1 MKEYIVKAEKGR
13 KYRLFEG
20 EKELGL
26 LSHNKWFSMNSEI
39 EFSDYKKLSV
49 VSVGFWNNKMT
60 VMSNDTEVASFK
72 MTFSGGMQITTNS
85 EVYRLK
91 LKGIFKS
98 GFILT
103 DESNETLLTADY
115 RLVWKSMSN
124 DFTFVSSEAFE
135 RISDKE
141 TMLMIVLAAANYYIA
156 VLASAAA

>member
-20 EKELGL
+20 EKEVGL

-72 MTFSGGMQITTNS
+72 MTFSGGIQITTNS

-91 LKGIFKS
+91 PKGVFKS